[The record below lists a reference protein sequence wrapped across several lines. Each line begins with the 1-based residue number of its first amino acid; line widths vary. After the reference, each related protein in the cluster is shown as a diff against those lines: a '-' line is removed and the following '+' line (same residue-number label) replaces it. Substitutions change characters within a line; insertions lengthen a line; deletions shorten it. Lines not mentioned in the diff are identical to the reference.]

1 MKDKLQNIICLES
14 EALEA
19 LIDRVVLYIKE
30 AHDLKGKEE
39 LWITPEEAK
48 KKLNISSD
56 TTLMHLRNQGKIRYT
71 QPMRKLILYDRLSI
85 EEYLQ
90 ENAKDTF

>member
-1 MKDKLQNIICLES
+1 MITNEIICLDNPAFEK
-14 EALEA
+14 

-30 AHDLKGKEE
+30 THDLKGKEE

-56 TTLMHLRNQGKIRYT
+56 TTLMHLRNNGKVRFTNIG
-71 QPMRKLILYDRLSI
+71 RKIILYDRKSI

-90 ENAKDTF
+90 ENA